1 MKIEVGKYYKT
12 RSGKKVGP
20 AEKIV
25 HHASYPWDI
34 PHGGGFYAY
43 TAEGKSCLEYVQDD
57 IVGEWVEE
65 MTIDRTWSEMT
76 PKEKGALLLAH
87 HEGKVI
93 EYKSVQYEGDWH
105 ESNPFWLDHLA
116 YRVKPE
122 GPKVEEKVFDEVYV
136 SNSGWF
142 THTYARNFTGTTK
155 GTTKGTSTVT
165 YTDGKP
171 TKMVWASTEV

>member
-20 AEKIV
+20 AKGLEPY
-25 HHASYPWDI
+25 ASFPWSI
-34 PHGGGFYAY
+34 PHFEGGFYAY
-43 TAEGKSCLEYVQDD
+43 TEEGKSCLDRTEDD

-65 MTIDRTWSEMT
+65 MTTERTWGDMSPE
-76 PKEKGALLLAH
+76 EKGALLLAH

-93 EYKSVQYEGDWH
+93 EYTSLQYEDEWY
-105 ESNPFWLDHLA
+105 ESNPIWFGNLI

-122 GPKVEEKVFDEVYV
+122 EPKVEEKVFDEVYLEYTT
-136 SNSGWF
+136 F
-142 THTYARNFTGTTK
+142 PYTYSMKWEGTTK
-155 GTTKGTSTVT
+155 GIATVT

-171 TKMVWASTEV
+171 TKMVWEPT